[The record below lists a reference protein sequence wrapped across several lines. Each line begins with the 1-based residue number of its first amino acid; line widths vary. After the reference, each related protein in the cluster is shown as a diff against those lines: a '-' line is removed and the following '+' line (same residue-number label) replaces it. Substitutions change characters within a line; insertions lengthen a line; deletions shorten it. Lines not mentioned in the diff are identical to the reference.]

1 MPPVVR
7 GLRYQ
12 QQVSVTFCKLFPYN
26 GYMPK
31 MGKKDNISTISTPGI
46 LTPPAWD
53 CIPRFSPVICV
64 QTSPSAAVVGNPVPD
79 RLRS

>member
-1 MPPVVR
+1 
-7 GLRYQ
+7 
-12 QQVSVTFCKLFPYN
+12 
-26 GYMPK
+26 MPK